1 MEKKVLIADDHSLVR
16 NGLKIILQTHLGIRE
31 MGLVSSCNRLMEE
44 LKTRKYT
51 HLLLDI
57 NLSDG
62 SALEVLG
69 NIQRLYPTLHVAIIS
84 MQSRAMYERVLKKY
98 GASMYI
104 SKNASDE
111 DTIHQLGQ
119 FLQDEGPRTEERK
132 EDKEEKPPVEFTT
145 RETEV
150 LNYMLTGMRTNDIA
164 DALGLKGN
172 TVSTVK
178 NRIFEKTRTDNLI
191 QLQEFVALYNIR

>member
-16 NGLKIILQTHLGIRE
+16 NGLKIILQTQLGIRD

-44 LKTRKYT
+44 LKSRKYT

-62 SALEVLG
+62 NALEVLG
-69 NIQRLYPTLHVAIIS
+69 NIHRLYPTLQVAIIS
-84 MQSRAMYERVLKKY
+84 MQSKAMYERVLKRH

-104 SKNASDE
+104 SKSASDE
-111 DTIHQLGQ
+111 DTIHQLRQ
-119 FLQDEGPRTEERK
+119 FLQDEGPRVDEQLEERR
-132 EDKEEKPPVEFTT
+132 ERPPVEFTT

-150 LNYMLTGMRTNDIA
+150 LAYMLQGWRTNDIA

-178 NRIFEKTRTDNLI
+178 NRIFEKTKTDNLVA
-191 QLQEFVALYNIR
+191 LQDFVALHNIR